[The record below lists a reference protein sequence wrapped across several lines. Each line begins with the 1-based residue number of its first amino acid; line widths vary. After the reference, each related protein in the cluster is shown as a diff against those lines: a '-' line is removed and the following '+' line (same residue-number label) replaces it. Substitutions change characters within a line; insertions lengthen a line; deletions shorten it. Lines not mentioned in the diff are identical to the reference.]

1 MVCFNAMGNSRIFWA
16 RVSSSGDS
24 RSTVLGIAFTSML
37 FFLNMEWMRATA

>member
-24 RSTVLGIAFTSML
+24 RSTVLGRVVGLML